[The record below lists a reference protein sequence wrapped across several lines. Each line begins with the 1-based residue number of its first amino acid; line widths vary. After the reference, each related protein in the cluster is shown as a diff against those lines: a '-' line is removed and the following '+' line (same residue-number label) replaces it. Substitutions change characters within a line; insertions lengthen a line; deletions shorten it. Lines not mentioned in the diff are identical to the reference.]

1 MLKRLLQ
8 QFGKLRIKL
17 MLAGLC
23 VNLVLSAFLLAN
35 QFQLAE
41 KTASRELAQRI
52 EQAVPLLHAALIEPL
67 LQRDEATLKQI
78 LEDASSAG
86 LLNYYVLLDHR
97 RKPIHRHPDAP
108 AKIPSPDQ
116 INLGIPWE
124 RDDRTFHLELPI
136 RHAGQ
141 SLGLLCFGVPL
152 EGIIAARDALRHQ
165 GYLLAALGSLLGSI
179 AFVLIG
185 IRLTRGLSALTKA
198 SSLIMASHH
207 SFRLEPKSNDEL
219 GQLAVAFNNMSAA
232 IHSRIDA
239 LLESRAQQIH
249 YLQESRTEHARLQSL
264 LSSMQ
269 LGVLMTDQ
277 EQTCVYVNPAFRKL
291 WRLPETMELSG
302 LNIEAVLAVS
312 PRYLESSPAQR
323 QCCFKQMDFMQG
335 RKPSELHLVDSVIEQ
350 DCQQVVDTLGNT
362 IGTLWLFE
370 DVTRERETQETISRL
385 AERDSLTGVLNRH
398 TFTGLL
404 NRALSEKRCTSI
416 TLLYLDLDNFKLVND
431 LNGHAFG
438 DQLLTQVAQ
447 AMLSTLRPE
456 DIVGR
461 LGGDEFVILLQN
473 IDSKQIQHLC
483 QRLIKNIA
491 NTSATVMKQ
500 ASSGDRVG
508 CSIGVSCFPA
518 DGHDAQTL
526 IAAADDA
533 MYAAKA
539 AGRNTWRQFNDSLP
553 QTAYKQDRLTWADR
567 ITAALEASRFE
578 IHLQGIYTTDSRTLS
593 HYEVLCRLPDVE
605 RPGNYFSPSEF
616 IPIAE
621 SSGQIV
627 ALDRWIVARSI
638 QFLSDAPQAQPLAV
652 NLSARTLMDAELPEY
667 IRSQLSV
674 HGVPGERLHVELTET
689 AALLDMTKGAE
700 AIAQL
705 KALGCAV
712 GLDDF
717 GSGFTSLSYLRHL
730 AADYIKIDGLFVWG
744 LEQDK
749 ENAIML
755 KALVDIAHLGGRK
768 VIAEWIETERHL
780 ALIQEYNID
789 LVQGYLFDKP
799 CPASELAKRL
809 GVVERNV

>member
-1 MLKRLLQ
+1 MLNRLLE

-17 MLAGLC
+17 MLAGLG

-41 KTASRELAQRI
+41 KTASRELAQHI

-67 LQRDEATLKQI
+67 LQRDEATLRQV

-97 RKPIHRHPDAP
+97 RKPIHRHPGAP
-108 AKIPSPDQ
+108 EKIPAPDQ
-116 INLGIPWE
+116 IKQGIPWE
-124 RDDRTFHLELPI
+124 RHDRTFHLELPI
-136 RHAGQ
+136 HHAGQ

-152 EGIIAARDALRHQ
+152 EGVVAARDALRHQ

-198 SSLIMASHH
+198 SSLIMAGHYH
-207 SFRLEPKSNDEL
+207 FRLEPKSNDEL

-264 LSSMQ
+264 LSSMR

-277 EQTCVYVNPAFRKL
+277 EQTCVYVNPAFRQL
-291 WRLPETMELSG
+291 WRLPETIELSG
-302 LNIEAVLAVS
+302 LNLEAVLAES
-312 PRYLESSPAQR
+312 PRYLESTPAQR
-323 QCCFKQMDFMQG
+323 QNCFKQKTDSKQV
-335 RKPSELHLVDSVIEQ
+335 RQPAELRLADSVIEQ
-350 DCQQVVDTLGNT
+350 DCQQVIDEFGNT

-370 DVTRERETQETISRL
+370 DVTRERETQETICRL

-456 DIVGR
+456 DIIGR

-473 IDSKQIQHLC
+473 IDSKQIQYLC

-539 AGRNTWRQFNDSLP
+539 AGRNTWRQFNASLP
-553 QTAYKQDRLTWADR
+553 QTANKQDHLTWADR
-567 ITAALEASRFE
+567 ITAALEASSFE
-578 IHLQGIYTTDSRTLS
+578 IHLQGIYTTDSRILS

-605 RPGNYFSPSEF
+605 RPGNYFSPTEF

-638 QFLSDAPQAQPLAV
+638 QFLNDAPQAQPLAV
-652 NLSARTLMDAELPEY
+652 NLSARTLMDTELPEY
-667 IRSQLSV
+667 IRAQLSAY
-674 HGVPGERLHVELTET
+674 GVPGERLHVELTET
-689 AALLDMTKGAE
+689 AALLDITKGAE
-700 AIAQL
+700 AIARI
-705 KALGCAV
+705 KSLGCAV

-780 ALIQEYNID
+780 AMIQEYNID

-799 CPASELAKRL
+799 RPASEVAKLL
-809 GVVERNV
+809 GVVQRG

>member
-1 MLKRLLQ
+1 MVSRLLE

-17 MLAGLC
+17 MLAGLG
-23 VNLVLSAFLLAN
+23 VNLVLSTLLLAN

-41 KTASRELAQRI
+41 KTASRELTQHI
-52 EQAVPLLHAALIEPL
+52 EQALPLLHAALIEPL
-67 LQRDEATLKQI
+67 LQRDEATLRQV

-97 RKPIHRHPDAP
+97 RKPIHRHPGAP
-108 AKIPSPDQ
+108 AKIPVPDQ
-116 INLGIPWE
+116 IKQGIPWE
-124 RDDRTFHLELPI
+124 RHDRTFHLELQI
-136 RHAGQ
+136 DHAGQ

-152 EGIIAARDALRHQ
+152 EGVIAARETLRHQ
-165 GYLLAALGSLLGSI
+165 GYLLAALGSFLGSI

-185 IRLTRGLSALTKA
+185 IRLTRGLSALAKA
-198 SSLIMASHH
+198 SSLIMAGHH
-207 SFRLEPKSNDEL
+207 HFRLEPESNDEL

-264 LSSMQ
+264 LSSMR

-277 EQTCVYVNPAFRKL
+277 EQTCVYVNPAFRQL
-291 WRLPETMELSG
+291 WRLPETIELSG
-302 LNIEAVLAVS
+302 LNLEAVLAES
-312 PRYLESSPAQR
+312 PRYLESTAAQR
-323 QCCFKQMDFMQG
+323 QNCFKQKADPRQV
-335 RKPSELHLVDSVIEQ
+335 RQPTELRLADSVIEQ
-350 DCQQVVDTLGNT
+350 DCQQVIDEIGNT

-370 DVTRERETQETISRL
+370 DVTRERETQETICRL

-473 IDSKQIQHLC
+473 IDSKKIQYLC

-491 NTSATVMKQ
+491 NTSAIVMKQ
-500 ASSGDRVG
+500 ASSGERVG

-539 AGRNTWRQFNDSLP
+539 AGRNTWRQFNASLP
-553 QTAYKQDRLTWADR
+553 QTAYKQDHLAWADR

-578 IHLQGIYTTDSRTLS
+578 IHLQGIYTTDSRILS

-605 RPGNYFSPSEF
+605 RPGNYFSPTEF

-621 SSGQIV
+621 SSGQII

-638 QFLSDAPQAQPLAV
+638 QFLNDAPQAQPLAV
-652 NLSARTLMDAELPEY
+652 NLSARTLMDTELPEY
-667 IRSQLSV
+667 IRAQLSAY
-674 HGVPGERLHVELTET
+674 GVPGERLHVELTET
-689 AALLDMTKGAE
+689 AALLDITKGAE
-700 AIAQL
+700 AIARI
-705 KALGCAV
+705 KSLGCAV

-780 ALIQEYNID
+780 AMIQEYNID

-799 CPASELAKRL
+799 RPASEVAKLL
-809 GVVERNV
+809 GVVQRG